1 MATTLAD
8 GHDLTD
14 TDLLTSLTCAHDD
27 LTRHK
32 ARFLISLAEFD
43 ARDLARAAGA
53 PSTVCWLGR
62 ALDVADKTAYEYLG
76 VSRTLGKFPL
86 IAAAF
91 LAAELSY
98 SKIRL
103 LASHLT
109 PENEAELLALAV
121 ALSLNE
127 LALAL
132 AGRRS
137 VDDDDGPREDSFKM
151 WIDKNT
157 GRYRFSGDLSP
168 ELGAKF
174 AAALKCGELAN
185 LRDLADV
192 DPQERADDEAVGE
205 LIDAA
210 EAEAPALPA
219 TDGKGH
225 PVTRFGPPLRSALL
239 SGLLGMMNLART
251 AETSAR
257 QAPGAQVHVMVT
269 EDGHAFLPAN
279 PGAPSDLLKD
289 LVLNGRFRGHL
300 LDAKGVTMK
309 MGRARRLV
317 TPGQETALLARWM
330 FQCAMPA
337 CNHARFLE
345 FHHIVEYSAGGCTD
359 TDNLIPLCSA
369 CHALVTSGMA
379 KIEVEGAALR
389 FSFRDG
395 SVYLSQNRSLPMK
408 VGQEPGL
415 FDAPA
420 AEWRGDW
427 DESGALS
434 FDDDDSARAEKPA
447 PARGLDNLVQ
457 Q

>member
-1 MATTLAD
+1 M
-8 GHDLTD
+8 
-14 TDLLTSLTCAHDD
+14 
-27 LTRHK
+27 
-32 ARFLISLAEFD
+32 
-43 ARDLARAAGA
+43 
-53 PSTVCWLGR
+53 CWLGR

-251 AETSAR
+251 AETSVR

-317 TPGQETALLARWM
+317 TPGQRVRLAVRDGG
-330 FQCAMPA
+330 CTIPGCTVPA
-337 CNHARFLE
+337 TWCDA
-345 FHHIVEYSAGGCTD
+345 HHIVPWANGG
-359 TDNLIPLCSA
+359 
-369 CHALVTSGMA
+369 
-379 KIEVEGAALR
+379 
-389 FSFRDG
+389 
-395 SVYLSQNRSLPMK
+395 RS
-408 VGQEPGL
+408 
-415 FDAPA
+415 D
-420 AEWRGDW
+420 
-427 DESGALS
+427 
-434 FDDDDSARAEKPA
+434 
-447 PARGLDNLVQ
+447 LDNYALLCQRHHTWVHERNLTAVVTAHGVLWRLR
-457 Q
+457 

>member
-1 MATTLAD
+1 MATTFAD
-8 GHDLTD
+8 VHDLTD

-43 ARDLARAAGA
+43 ARDLAREAGA

-98 SKIRL
+98 SKVRL

-447 PARGLDNLVQ
+447 SAGKLENLVQ